1 MIAIGRRNLL
11 LGASA
16 LALAGLAGC
25 DGANGNAG
33 VTADDMV
40 IGAADAR
47 VTVIEYASTTC
58 AHCAAFHAEAW
69 DRIKENYIDSGRIR
83 FVLREYPTAPA
94 AVSVAG
100 FQLARCG
107 GASDEQYFTRVG
119 EIFRQQQAI
128 FASGTMEGVRQ
139 KFIEIGAAAGLS
151 QEQVMQCISDE
162 AGAERVRN
170 TVDAANREFN
180 ITGTPTFIING
191 VKFNGAPTYENLSAA
206 IDAALAG

>member
-11 LGASA
+11 VGAGALG
-16 LALAGLAGC
+16 LLGLAGC
-25 DGANGNAG
+25 NGGGGGA

-40 IGAADAR
+40 LGAADAQ

-58 AHCAAFHAEAW
+58 SHCAEFHEDAW
-69 DRIKENYIDSGRIR
+69 ARLKENYIDNGRIR

-94 AVSVAG
+94 PVAVAG

-107 GASDEQYFTRVG
+107 GASAEQYYTRVG
-119 EIFRQQQAI
+119 ELFRQQAAI
-128 FASGTMEGVRQ
+128 FATGTMEGVRQ
-139 KFIEIGAAAGLS
+139 KFIEIGGAAGLS
-151 QEQVMQCISDE
+151 EEQVMQCIADE
-162 AGAERVRN
+162 AGAERIRA
-170 TVDAANREFN
+170 TVETANSEFS

-191 VKFNGAPTYENLSAA
+191 VKLEQAATYENVAAA